1 MHNNLLKVW
10 NIHKTLLLYCL
21 KRTEKVDN
29 KNPNFVKRIKG
40 RRMILSNSVAGG
52 NKKMR
57 FIKKEEAS
65 RLSSM
70 LEKGDSRYAYQNEP
84 NKTCFKHRM
93 AYGNIKDLPRRAA
106 SDNLLQKKAFSIA
119 KNPKYVG
126 YQCEIA

>member
-10 NIHKTLLLYCL
+10 NIHETLLLYCL

-84 NKTCFKHRM
+84 NLALNIEWLMGILRIYPEERLLIIYYKRKHL
-93 AYGNIKDLPRRAA
+93 A
-106 SDNLLQKKAFSIA
+106 
-119 KNPKYVG
+119 
-126 YQCEIA
+126 